1 MSGPIEAELKV
12 RNSVDWIILVLS
24 LPPVIHNPFWVSILP
39 APYLG
44 TFRDFEAI
52 NSLFWKALQSL
63 PSSPNPLHIKIV
75 SLTTPPTPRNTKSFG
90 YVPSKIHEVLE
101 VKSTSSMVLL
111 MSGG

>member
-1 MSGPIEAELKV
+1 MNYHGHE
-12 RNSVDWIILVLS
+12 
-24 LPPVIHNPFWVSILP
+24 
-39 APYLG
+39 
-44 TFRDFEAI
+44 TI

-90 YVPSKIHEVLE
+90 YVPFKIHEILE

-111 MSGG
+111 MSGGYPFKIITWSEMKKKMVPNLIKYGL